1 MTRTGVTTAKAR
13 GAHGLGA
20 GEGLG
25 VVFTREA
32 LLLFPRL
39 EKSDLMDE
47 FCPENVSAAKQVN
60 SSSRR

>member
-1 MTRTGVTTAKAR
+1 MA
-13 GAHGLGA
+13 L

>member
-1 MTRTGVTTAKAR
+1 MQVLLEPS
-13 GAHGLGA
+13 GAHGLGV

-25 VVFTREA
+25 VVSTRKGFA
-32 LLLFPRL
+32 VFFPRL

-47 FCPENVSAAKQVN
+47 FCPENVSAAQQAN